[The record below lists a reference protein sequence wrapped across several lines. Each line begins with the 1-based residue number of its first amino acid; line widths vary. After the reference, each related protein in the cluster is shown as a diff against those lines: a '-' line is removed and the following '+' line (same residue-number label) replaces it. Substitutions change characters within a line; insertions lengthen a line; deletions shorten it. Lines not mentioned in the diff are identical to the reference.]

1 MPKFTHSTCLKVVG
15 PITGGASSMVG
26 AVVPGGLVAAVL
38 PQPVQQAQ
46 VHDDHVDDNAGQ

>member
-1 MPKFTHSTCLKVVG
+1 
-15 PITGGASSMVG
+15 MVG

-46 VHDDHVDDNAGQ
+46 VHDDHVDDNAGDNNDDFLS